1 MGNVF
6 GNGLLLD
13 VKSIVI
19 TFVLVVV
26 VRVIISWRKWKRT
39 RRFLDIDD
47 EPCEFENLT
56 PEEKKLYQITK
67 VNTNIN
73 REMPAEQEQYV
84 KEAYK
89 IIYGNEGKNIMN
101 GNSSNSSA
109 MKHTTTPKKKLNVS
123 FSEELEYS
131 RN

>member
-1 MGNVF
+1 MGNAFV
-6 GNGLLLD
+6 NGLLD
-13 VKSIVI
+13 VKSVVI

-26 VRVIISWRKWKRT
+26 VRLIVSWRKWKRT

-73 REMPAEQEQYV
+73 REMPPEQEQYV

-89 IIYGNEGKNIMN
+89 IIYGNEKKNIIN
-101 GNSSNSSA
+101 NRA
-109 MKHTTTPKKKLNVS
+109 MKNTTTPKKKLNVS

>member
-1 MGNVF
+1 MGNLFV
-6 GNGLLLD
+6 NGLLD
-13 VKSIVI
+13 VKSVVI

-26 VRVIISWRKWKRT
+26 VRLLVSWRKWKRT
-39 RRFLDIDD
+39 RRFFDIDD

-73 REMPAEQEQYV
+73 REMPPEQEQYV

-89 IIYGNEGKNIMN
+89 IIYGSEGKKIMN
-101 GNSSNSSA
+101 INNNSNST
-109 MKHTTTPKKKLNVS
+109 MKSTPTPKKKLTVS

>member
-1 MGNVF
+1 
-6 GNGLLLD
+6 
-13 VKSIVI
+13 
-19 TFVLVVV
+19 
-26 VRVIISWRKWKRT
+26 
-39 RRFLDIDD
+39 LDIDD

-73 REMPAEQEQYV
+73 REMPAEQEKYV

-89 IIYGNEGKNIMN
+89 IIYGNEGKNIV
-101 GNSSNSSA
+101 SSNSSA

>member
-1 MGNVF
+1 MGNAFV
-6 GNGLLLD
+6 NGLLD
-13 VKSIVI
+13 VKSVVI

-26 VRVIISWRKWKRT
+26 VRLIVSWRKWKRT

-73 REMPAEQEQYV
+73 REMPPEQEQYV

-89 IIYGNEGKNIMN
+89 IIYGNVKKNIIN
-101 GNSSNSSA
+101 NRA
-109 MKHTTTPKKKLNVS
+109 MKNTTTPKKKLNVS
-123 FSEELEYS
+123 FREELEYS